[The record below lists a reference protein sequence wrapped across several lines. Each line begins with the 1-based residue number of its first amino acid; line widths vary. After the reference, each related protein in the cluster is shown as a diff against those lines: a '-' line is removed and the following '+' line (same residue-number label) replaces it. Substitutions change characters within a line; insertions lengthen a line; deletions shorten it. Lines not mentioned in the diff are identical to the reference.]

1 MTSLSKPLISFSSST
16 SDAAWPP
23 ARASAWQAG
32 LAAVGGWLRSRAATS
47 GSRDSCFE
55 SWWRAWGRSA
65 PPPGSE
71 AIVGLCDSG
80 SGRVLRPFEPPHFAV
95 APPVTPN
102 VNRCTPLPP
111 QLQWVISRGWAG
123 LDMSYAQPAATP
135 GLRSRLVDQFP
146 VHQHEAVR
154 SPHLVRM
161 KARCDRDLSDDTGA
175 RGSLTSAMLVPTP
188 GSIWPI

>member
-16 SDAAWPP
+16 PDAAWPP

-65 PPPGSE
+65 PPLGSE

-111 QLQWVISRGWAG
+111 QLQWVISRAWAG
-123 LDMSYAQPAATP
+123 LDMSYMPNPPRPPACAAENPKLRMSEQRCRQDDLKTSRALPVNGRAARRAARLRQSPSCRRP
-135 GLRSRLVDQFP
+135 GERR
-146 VHQHEAVR
+146 
-154 SPHLVRM
+154 
-161 KARCDRDLSDDTGA
+161 
-175 RGSLTSAMLVPTP
+175 RGPP
-188 GSIWPI
+188 